1 MISYEVRRE
10 TRRALQRPSSSRQS
24 PQPAESCVDCTAQ
37 IDALAHDV
45 ADLLQIN
52 TSHIRKVRH
61 ERIPRAI
68 TDYRRWCYLRLQFEL
83 EGPDRDHIQG
93 LGQVLADLPAAL
105 LPLTVAGL
113 LIAPQSNLLNPA
125 TDNIDAQ
132 DSCSRAT
139 VIAVRLVSSLNWLS
153 SGGSAELVI
162 EAVHDAELQLPAH
175 CRSRS
180 ICVNRSR

>member
-1 MISYEVRRE
+1 M
-10 TRRALQRPSSSRQS
+10 
-24 PQPAESCVDCTAQ
+24 DCTAQ